1 MPPRESSRSQ
11 SSNARFPSIATR
23 VIVSRSARR
32 NGTVALVQGVD
43 DGMKKPLQLKLV
55 HALGDN
61 HVSKVGR
68 VECSA
73 ENAESHRSEYFIL
86 YFFSN
91 WRNTSLV
98 RYG

>member
-1 MPPRESSRSQ
+1 
-11 SSNARFPSIATR
+11 
-23 VIVSRSARR
+23 
-32 NGTVALVQGVD
+32 
-43 DGMKKPLQLKLV
+43 MKKPLQLKLV